1 MTSAQVVREGRK
13 EGLSRDVLGD
23 KRRRGNKNI
32 RVIENQGTYRC
43 FMRRE
48 AARYFPSPLFPYTL
62 HLRLPASHLSPI
74 ILRLIFMLYIFL
86 SFFLFLYAFA
96 FFYLSFLL
104 FFVFLFFSN
113 LLLYFRFLFLFA
125 SFSTFPCPA
134 FHFYYLLLIIFF

>member
-86 SFFLFLYAFA
+86 SFFFCFYTPLLSSICPFCSSLFSSSFRIY
-96 FFYLSFLL
+96 FYIFVFCFFLL
-104 FFVFLFFSN
+104 VFLP
-113 LLLYFRFLFLFA
+113 FLAQLF
-125 SFSTFPCPA
+125 
-134 FHFYYLLLIIFF
+134 IFTISY